1 MSESV
6 GTIYYDVD
14 ANLEPLLGKMRQA
27 ESALGGLGTEMK
39 NTDRSA
45 AQMQKSFDKTE
56 RSAAS
61 LGGGLNSLTRAI
73 KTVLAAMALRQM
85 AGMVQE
91 YQTMSERV
99 KMATDSAEE
108 YRLVQQ
114 RLQDTAD
121 GTYRS
126 LSEAQELY
134 IRTADSLKAMGY
146 TTQELVD
153 IQDSMSYAFVTNAT
167 SADRAQAAIS
177 QFTKSI
183 NTGKVSADQWETIT
197 SALPSVIN
205 DIADASGK
213 SAGQVRALGAAGKLA
228 ARDLTEGLRASLEQN
243 RSSAE
248 GMATDLIDASVRIKN
263 AITVTLVA
271 MEDQTGALQGVT
283 DGIIKASEALLAF
296 GNDSDAIANL
306 LDAAAIAGASLAAV
320 IAGRIVT
327 ALGSSAVAMYQNTV
341 GARTLAAAELEA
353 AKRGA
358 ALAASQLTQAQA
370 MVAAA
375 GGKSMSAG
383 ASARLKV
390 AEDAATAATARL
402 TLAQTAMRGAFT
414 VSAAAANGLRT
425 AMAFLG
431 GPAGVVM
438 LAAVAIY
445 SFASRARG
453 ATKPTDEL
461 TASIADLGNEMRKVR
476 MIEIEKKI
484 DELDKLAVQ
493 MQRNIAFTEEYDSAR
508 LSEKATQKMQEG
520 LQREKAALEE
530 NRKEVDRLRAAIG
543 ELNAA
548 QERYDF
554 VGPPEPTAPKT
565 GTDPGTGLADQLTE
579 FKKLEQSYQ
588 NQIALAKKTGLARA
602 ELAALQRLGAEATT
616 TERERITELVGQ
628 LYQLEEQTKANEKAE
643 ADRQKEAERAAE
655 GQQANAESLA
665 DLREQL
671 YQSTLQSDELIKR
684 QAELSLNGY
693 ATPEQLEDV
702 RELAAELHKLQLQAE
717 AVAVDPRTDVSDN
730 YARQLAALEEYK
742 EAELITEQQYL
753 ELRNAAATEYE
764 QQRLSAQEEIF
775 RAQSE
780 SNELLM
786 NSIDALG
793 AASANVLAG
802 MAEGAITGRD
812 AVKMLSRAILDEA
825 VSALVKM
832 GLQQVKTMILGKAA
846 QQTIAATSVAT
857 GAAVTA
863 AWTPAAAAVSLATA
877 GANSAPA
884 IAGIAAAG
892 SAAQA
897 LSAIGGRLAGGPV
910 SAGRMYRVNEN
921 GAPEVFS
928 AANGQQFMI
937 PNQRGEVISNRNA
950 TAGGGGV
957 VINIHNAP
965 QGTVAESSQGQDG
978 EQMIDIWVSDF
989 LSDGRTSSAVQ
1000 SKFGLSPQGR

>member
-1 MSESV
+1 MNVGDIEYIVSVETQQSIDAARNFDRSMDQVQQSAKKTDSEV
-6 GTIYYDVD
+6 
-14 ANLEPLLGKMRQA
+14 NK
-27 ESALGGLGTEMK
+27 LGTGFNK
-39 NTDRSA
+39 LA
-45 AQMQKSFDKTE
+45 
-56 RSAAS
+56 
-61 LGGGLNSLTRAI
+61 LAI
-73 KTVLAAMALRQM
+73 KTVIAATALRQM

-91 YQTMSERV
+91 YQTMAERV

-146 TTQELVD
+146 ATEELVD

-177 QFTKSI
+177 QFTKAV

-213 SAGQVRALGAAGKLA
+213 SASEVRALGAAGKLA

-271 MEDQTGALQGVT
+271 MEDQTGALQAVT

-296 GNDSDAIANL
+296 GNDSDAIADL

-327 ALGSSAVAMYQNTV
+327 ALGASAVAMYQNTV
-341 GARTLAAAELEA
+341 GARALAAAELQA
-353 AKRGA
+353 AQAGA
-358 ALAASQLTQAQA
+358 KLAAEQLAQAQA
-370 MVAAA
+370 AVRAA
-375 GGKSMSAG
+375 GGKNMSSG
-383 ASARLKV
+383 AAARLTV
-390 AEDAATAATARL
+390 AENAATAATARL
-402 TLAQTAMRGAFT
+402 TAAQTAMRGAFT

-461 TASIADLGNEMRKVR
+461 TSSIADLGNEMRKVR
-476 MIEIEKKI
+476 RIDINNKIE
-484 DELDKLAVQ
+484 ELDKLAAQ
-493 MQRNIAFTEEYDSAR
+493 MQRNIEFSEQYDTAR

-520 LQREKAALEE
+520 LQRERAALEE
-530 NRKEVDRLRAAIG
+530 NRKEVGRLRAAIG

-548 QERYDF
+548 QDRYDF
-554 VGPPEPTAPKT
+554 VGPPEPTTPKT
-565 GTDPGTGLADQLTE
+565 GGGTTNTGPTDQLTE
-579 FKKLEQSYQ
+579 FQKLEQSYQ

-602 ELAALQRLGAEATT
+602 ELSALQRLGAEATT
-616 TERERITELVGQ
+616 EEKERIAELVGQ
-628 LYQLEEQTKANEKAE
+628 LYELEEQTKANEKAE
-643 ADRQKEAERAAE
+643 ADRLKIAEEAERGSEQNIATLAA
-655 GQQANAESLA
+655 
-665 DLREQL
+665 LREQL
-671 YQSTLQSDELIKR
+671 YQTTLESDELIKR

-693 ATPEQLEDV
+693 ATPEQLEEV

-717 AVAVDPRTDVSDN
+717 AVAVDPRTDATDR
-730 YARQLAALEEYK
+730 YANQLAALEEYK
-742 EAELITEQQYL
+742 QAELITEQQYL

-775 RAQSE
+775 RAQSQG
-780 SNELLM
+780 NAFLM
-786 NSIDALG
+786 DSIDALG

-802 MAEGAITGRD
+802 LAEGAITGRD
-812 AVKMLSRAILDEA
+812 AVKMLSKAILDEA
-825 VSALVKM
+825 IGALVQM
-832 GLQQVKTMILGKAA
+832 GVQQVKAAVMGKAA
-846 QQTIAATSVAT
+846 QASIAATSVAS

-897 LSAIGGRLAGGPV
+897 LSAIGVRRHGGPV
-910 SAGRMYRVNEN
+910 AAGSMYRVNE
-921 GAPEVFS
+921 GGRPEVFQ
-928 AANGQQFMI
+928 NNLGQQYMI
-937 PNQRGEVISNRNA
+937 PNERGKVISNKDA
-950 TAGGGGV
+950 SKGGGV
-957 VINIHNAP
+957 IVNIHNAP
-965 QGTVAESSQGQDG
+965 PGTQAEQSQGPDG

>member
-1 MSESV
+1 MNVGDIEYIVSVETQQSINAARNFDRSMDQVQQSAKKTDSEV
-6 GTIYYDVD
+6 
-14 ANLEPLLGKMRQA
+14 NK
-27 ESALGGLGTEMK
+27 LGTGFNK
-39 NTDRSA
+39 LA
-45 AQMQKSFDKTE
+45 
-56 RSAAS
+56 
-61 LGGGLNSLTRAI
+61 LAI
-73 KTVLAAMALRQM
+73 KTVVAATALRSM

-99 KMATDSAEE
+99 QMATASTEE
-108 YRLVQQ
+108 FELVQR
-114 RLQDTAD
+114 RLQATAD
-121 GTYRS
+121 GTYRA
-126 LSEAQELY
+126 LSEAQEIY
-134 IRTADSLKAMGY
+134 IQTSSSLRSMGYETEAMLDITDSLSYSFVKSATRTDRARIAMGAFSRSLAKGRVDADAW
-146 TTQELVD
+146 EMILV
-153 IQDSMSYAFVTNAT
+153 
-167 SADRAQAAIS
+167 
-177 QFTKSI
+177 SI
-183 NTGKVSADQWETIT
+183 PDVADQL
-197 SALPSVIN
+197 A
-205 DIADASGK
+205 ASMGK
-213 SAGQVRALGAAGKLA
+213 TAQEVRALGASGKLTT
-228 ARDLTEGLRASLEQN
+228 RDLTEGLRKALDENKSASDK
-243 RSSAE
+243 
-248 GMATDLIDASVRIKN
+248 MATDLIDASVRIKN

-271 MEDQTGALQGVT
+271 MEDQTGALQAVT

-306 LDAAAIAGASLAAV
+306 LDVAAIAGASLAAV

-327 ALGSSAVAMYQNTV
+327 ALGESAVRMYQNTV
-341 GARTLAAAELEA
+341 AARALAAAELEA
-353 AKRGA
+353 AQRGA

-375 GGKSMSAG
+375 GGKSMSSI
-383 ASARLKV
+383 ASAKLKV

-402 TLAQTAMRGAFT
+402 TLAQTAMRGAFS
-414 VSAAAANGLRT
+414 VSATAANGLRT

-445 SFASRARG
+445 SFISSARD

-476 MIEIEKKI
+476 LIDISNKI

-493 MQRNIAFTEEYDSAR
+493 MQRNIEFSEQYDTAR
-508 LSEKATQKMQEG
+508 LSEKATRVMAEG
-520 LQREKAALEE
+520 LQRERAALEE
-530 NRKEVDRLRAAIG
+530 NRKEVERLRAAIG

-554 VGPPEPTAPKT
+554 VGPPEPTATKT
-565 GTDPGTGLADQLTE
+565 GTDPGGDPRDQLTE
-579 FKKLEQSYQ
+579 FQKLEQSYK
-588 NQIALAKKTGLARA
+588 NQIALAKKAGLARA
-602 ELAALQRLGAEATT
+602 ELAALQRLGAEAMP
-616 TERERITELVGQ
+616 EEKERIAELVGQ
-628 LYQLEEQTKANEKAE
+628 LYELEEQTKANEKAE
-643 ADRQKEAERAAE
+643 SDRQKAEERAVE
-655 GQQANAESLA
+655 GQKANAETLA
-665 DLREQL
+665 ELREQL
-671 YQSTLQSDELIKR
+671 YQTTLQSDELAQR

-693 ATPEQLEDV
+693 ATPEQVEDV
-702 RELAAELHKLQLQAE
+702 RELAAELYRLQLQAE
-717 AVAVDPRTDVSDN
+717 ASAIDPRTDAADQ
-730 YARQLAALEEYK
+730 YAQRLAALQEYEEAK
-742 EAELITEQQYL
+742 LITEQQYL

-775 RAQSE
+775 RAQ
-780 SNELLM
+780 NEGNEFLM

-802 MAEGAITGRD
+802 MAEGAMTGRD

-897 LSAIGGRLAGGPV
+897 LSAIGGRRHGGPV
-910 SAGRMYRVNEN
+910 AAGSMYRVNE
-921 GAPEVFS
+921 GGRPEVFQ
-928 AANGQQFMI
+928 NNLGQQYMI
-937 PNQRGEVISNRNA
+937 PNERGKVISNRDA
-950 TAGGGGV
+950 QKDSAGV
-957 VINIHNAP
+957 IINIHNAP
-965 QGTVAESSQGQDG
+965 PGTQAQESQGPDG
-978 EQMIDIWVSDF
+978 EQMIDVWVADF

-1000 SKFGLSPQGR
+1000 NKFGLSPQGR